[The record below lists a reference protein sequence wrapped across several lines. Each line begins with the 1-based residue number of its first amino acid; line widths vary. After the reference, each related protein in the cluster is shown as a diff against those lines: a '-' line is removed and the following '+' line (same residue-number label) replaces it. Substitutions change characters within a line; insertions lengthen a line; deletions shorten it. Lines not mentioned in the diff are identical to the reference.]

1 MKVSIKM
8 AAKELGRRISE
19 LLLKYNLTQRDLAK
33 LVGVTE
39 VSMSRYIS
47 GERRPRD
54 PILAN
59 IAMHLHT
66 TPEYLLDQ
74 EIGDEDSELAFY
86 RTQRAIARNAKNWS
100 TKQKTDLVNALF
112 GEE

>member
-1 MKVSIKM
+1 M
-8 AAKELGRRISE
+8 ATNELGRRISE
-19 LLLKYNLTQRDLAK
+19 LLLKYDLSQRDLAK

-47 GERRPRD
+47 GDRRPKD

-66 TPEYLLDQ
+66 TPEYLLNQ
-74 EIGDEDSELAFY
+74 EIGDEDSELASY
-86 RTQRAIARNAKNWS
+86 RPPRAIARNAKNWS